1 MIDRNALRTAITA
14 GLANGF
20 ASITQLPDI
29 QYVSMA
35 VLAVSSGTYG
45 ATLELG
51 RQRLW
56 GTVLGSLLLLIG
68 YTCLHQL
75 PLGVGLAITLGSLRL
90 LGGLL
95 GLRVG
100 YKVGGM
106 IVVMG
111 WLVHEGDLASWIPLR
126 FFWTALG
133 VLLMALALRLFWPAR
148 SLTACLHRYADLLHA
163 LAASFR
169 QLAVR
174 LNPAGARATNQT
186 SHHQTPPQPASSRQL
201 RALLQSARALRAS
214 LLPELGN
221 QPERHPAYQLISSLD
236 ATASRLV
243 TMVIGMERA
252 APTVRDPQLVA
263 RLHRAEAEL
272 LEAMA
277 DQILRWE
284 QQLRSPHGL
293 PAPPPVPLEMPPSWL
308 NLDAELNDPLAN
320 SASLERLERIAAR
333 LLLCHQAEQAIR
345 DGEATWARILQP
357 S

>member
-1 MIDRNALRTAITA
+1 MINRNALRTALTA

-20 ASITQLPDI
+20 ASITSLPDI

-45 ATLELG
+45 TTFELG

-68 YTCLHQL
+68 YSCLHQL
-75 PLGVGLAITLGSLRL
+75 PLGVGLAITLGALRL
-90 LGGLL
+90 LGGVL
-95 GLRVG
+95 GLQVG

-133 VLLMALALRLFWPAR
+133 VLLMALSLRLFWPSRGA
-148 SLTACLHRYADLLHA
+148 SACLHRYADLLHQ
-163 LAASFR
+163 LAGDFR
-169 QLAVR
+169 QLATR
-174 LNPAGARATNQT
+174 LNPSKPATARRSPLPGSSGRLLRT
-186 SHHQTPPQPASSRQL
+186 SLQAARGLRPAVL
-201 RALLQSARALRAS
+201 A
-214 LLPELGN
+214 ELGN
-221 QPERHPAYQLISSLD
+221 QPERHPVYLLLGVLD
-236 ATASRLV
+236 ATVSQLV
-243 TMVIGMERA
+243 TMVVGMERA

-263 RLHRAEAEL
+263 RLHQVEGEL

-277 DQILRWE
+277 VQILRWE
-284 QQLRSPHGL
+284 EQLRIDQGL
-293 PAPPPVPLEMPPSWL
+293 PKPPVIPLQVPQSWL
-308 NLDAELNDPLAN
+308 NLDAELIDPIAN

-333 LLLCHQAEQAIR
+333 LLLCRQAEQALR
-345 DGEATWARILQP
+345 SGEASWTRIL
-357 S
+357 SAS

>member
-1 MIDRNALRTAITA
+1 MINRNALRSALTA

-20 ASITQLPDI
+20 ASVTSLPDI

-56 GTVLGSLLLLIG
+56 GTVLGSVLLLIG
-68 YTCLHQL
+68 HSGLQGM
-75 PLGVGLAITLGSLRL
+75 PIGVGLAITLGALRL

-148 SLTACLHRYADLLHA
+148 SLTASLHRYADLLHA
-163 LAASFR
+163 LAESFR
-169 QLAVR
+169 QLAIR
-174 LNPAGARATNQT
+174 LNPEGARSTSPS
-186 SHHQTPPQPASSRQL
+186 SHHQIPPQPANSRQL
-201 RALLQSARALRAS
+201 RALLQSARALRSS

-221 QPERHPAYQLISSLD
+221 QPERHPAYLLISNLD

-243 TMVIGMERA
+243 TMVMGMERA
-252 APTVRDPQLVA
+252 APTVRDPQLVQ
-263 RLHRAEAEL
+263 RLHRAEADL

-277 DQILRWE
+277 DQILLWE
-284 QQLRSPHGL
+284 QQLRVPHGL
-293 PAPPPVPLEMPPSWL
+293 PAPPPRPLQKPGSWL

-333 LLLCHQAEQAIR
+333 LLLCHQAEQAIC
-345 DGEATWARILQP
+345 DGEANWTRILNP